1 MTKECDICSR
11 PVLEQCSLCEYHA
24 EAKHSL
30 EWAFAA
36 WKRAYGIGW
45 EEYLEKVVGEENL
58 GDWAREVVVYLI
70 EQNDS

>member
-11 PVLEQCSLCEYHA
+11 PALEQGSLCEYHA

-30 EWAFAA
+30 EGAFAA
-36 WKRAYGIGW
+36 WQRAYRIRW
-45 EEYLEKVVGEENL
+45 EEYLEKVVDEENL